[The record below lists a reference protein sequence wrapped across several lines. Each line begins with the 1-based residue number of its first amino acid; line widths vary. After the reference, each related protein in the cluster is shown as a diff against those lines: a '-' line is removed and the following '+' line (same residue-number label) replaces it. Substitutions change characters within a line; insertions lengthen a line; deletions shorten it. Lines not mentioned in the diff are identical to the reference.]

1 MTLGGKLVAKP
12 TRVIMID
19 ANSDQVK
26 EFETQTEAATALGID
41 SWHIHAA
48 LRGTK
53 GGSRLL
59 ENKGIS
65 FVSYEEYHDLKPIR
79 EHRVRPGDSK
89 RKAKRVH
96 AIDMYT
102 HEIIDTYDSMTE
114 AAEDTDT
121 NAPAIRKSCIK
132 EGITAAGYKWEFAD

>member
-1 MTLGGKLVAKP
+1 MAKP

-26 EFETQTEAATALGID
+26 EFETQIEAAIALGID
-41 SWHIHAA
+41 PWHIHAA

-59 ENKGIS
+59 ESRGIS
-65 FVSYEEYHDLKPIR
+65 FVSYEEYYDLKPIR
-79 EHRVRPGDSK
+79 KHRVKPGDNK
-89 RKAKRVH
+89 KKTKRVR

-102 HEIIDTYDSMTE
+102 HEIIDTYNSMTE
-114 AAEDTDT
+114 AAEDTGT
-121 NAPAIRKSCIK
+121 HAPAIRKSCVR

>member
-1 MTLGGKLVAKP
+1 MAKP

-26 EFETQTEAATALGID
+26 EFETQIEAATALGID

-59 ENKGIS
+59 ESRGIS
-65 FVSYEEYHDLKPIR
+65 FVSYEEYYDLKPIR
-79 EHRVRPGDSK
+79 KHRVKPGDNK
-89 RKAKRVH
+89 KKTKRVR

-102 HEIIDTYDSMTE
+102 HEIIDTYNSMTE
-114 AAEDTDT
+114 AAEDTGT
-121 NAPAIRKSCIK
+121 HAPAIRKSCVR

>member
-1 MTLGGKLVAKP
+1 MAKP

-59 ENKGIS
+59 ESRGIS
-65 FVSYEEYHDLKPIR
+65 FVSYEEYYDLKPIR
-79 EHRVRPGDSK
+79 KHRVKPGDNK
-89 RKAKRVH
+89 KKTKRVR

-102 HEIIDTYDSMTE
+102 HEIIDTYNSMTE
-114 AAEDTDT
+114 AAEDTGT
-121 NAPAIRKSCIK
+121 HTPAIRKSCVR
-132 EGITAAGYKWEFAD
+132 EGITAAGYKWEFVD

>member
-1 MTLGGKLVAKP
+1 
-12 TRVIMID
+12 MID

-59 ENKGIS
+59 ESRGIS
-65 FVSYEEYHDLKPIR
+65 FVSYEEYYDLKPIR
-79 EHRVRPGDSK
+79 KHRVKPGDNK
-89 RKAKRVH
+89 KKTKRVR

-102 HEIIDTYDSMTE
+102 HEIIDTYNSMTE
-114 AAEDTDT
+114 AAEDTGT
-121 NAPAIRKSCIK
+121 HAPAIRKSCVR

>member
-59 ENKGIS
+59 ESRGIS
-65 FVSYEEYHDLKPIR
+65 FVSYEEYYDLKPIR
-79 EHRVRPGDSK
+79 KHRVKPGDNK
-89 RKAKRVH
+89 KKTKRVR

-102 HEIIDTYDSMTE
+102 HEIIDTYNSMTE
-114 AAEDTDT
+114 AAEDTGT
-121 NAPAIRKSCIK
+121 HAPAIRKSCVR

>member
-1 MTLGGKLVAKP
+1 MAKP

-59 ENKGIS
+59 ESRGIS
-65 FVSYEEYHDLKPIR
+65 FVSYEEYYDLKPIR
-79 EHRVRPGDSK
+79 KHRVKPGDNK
-89 RKAKRVH
+89 KKTKRVR

-102 HEIIDTYDSMTE
+102 HEIIDTYNSMTE
-114 AAEDTDT
+114 AAEDTGT
-121 NAPAIRKSCIK
+121 HAPAIRKSCVR

>member
-1 MTLGGKLVAKP
+1 MTKP

-26 EFETQTEAATALGID
+26 EFETQIEAATALGID
-41 SWHIHAA
+41 AWHIHAA

-59 ENKGIS
+59 ESRGIS
-65 FVSYEEYHDLKPIR
+65 FVSYEEYYDLKPIR
-79 EHRVRPGDSK
+79 KHRVKPGDNK
-89 RKAKRVH
+89 KKTKRVR

-102 HEIIDTYDSMTE
+102 HEIIDTYNSMTE
-114 AAEDTDT
+114 AAEDTGT
-121 NAPAIRKSCIK
+121 HAPAIRKSCVR

>member
-59 ENKGIS
+59 ESRGIS
-65 FVSYEEYHDLKPIR
+65 FVSYEEYYDLKPIR
-79 EHRVRPGDSK
+79 KHRVKPGDNK
-89 RKAKRVH
+89 KKTKRVR

-102 HEIIDTYDSMTE
+102 H
-114 AAEDTDT
+114 
-121 NAPAIRKSCIK
+121 
-132 EGITAAGYKWEFAD
+132 